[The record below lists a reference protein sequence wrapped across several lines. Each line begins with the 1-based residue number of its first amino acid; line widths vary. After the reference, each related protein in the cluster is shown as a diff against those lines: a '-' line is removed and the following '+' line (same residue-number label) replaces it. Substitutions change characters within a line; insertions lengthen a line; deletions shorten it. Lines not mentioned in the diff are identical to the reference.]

1 MSKIMQQELDKCK
14 DCAEYG
20 SEFCEDCLKEQLEKQ
35 QSLQNNLT
43 LKLSNIMNTLQPGAK
58 D

>member
-20 SEFCEDCLKEQLEKQ
+20 SEFCEDCLKEQKKELEQ
-35 QSLQNNLT
+35 T
-43 LKLSNIMNTLQPGAK
+43 LKDLTVKKEDAINTL
-58 D
+58 